1 MYPKADTTETP
12 GDVARPSL
20 RLVVRELADDDLVSV
35 AQALRLAEA
44 RAPARWTVA
53 FAGEADLVLAGD
65 GSGGSS
71 SLRASEPAQ
80 PDRPAVLLDRPVQP
94 HALVAL
100 LAACASRRGAG
111 PASASAVAPVAP
123 VAWPRDAR
131 FRLRRWPPGAL
142 LEPPYRRKLADHL
155 LMRDS
160 DMLALAKACRVPLL
174 RCCEFIAA
182 LQAAGLLLVDGQ
194 PAPAAQPGGPR

>member
-1 MYPKADTTETP
+1 MYPKADTTEIP

-20 RLVVRELADDDLVSV
+20 RLVVRDLADDDLVSV
-35 AQALRLAEA
+35 AEALRLAAAQA
-44 RAPARWTVA
+44 RARWTVA
-53 FAGEADLVLAGD
+53 FGGEADLVLAGT

-80 PDRPAVLLDRPVQP
+80 PDRPAVLLDRPVQA
-94 HALVAL
+94 HALMAL
-100 LAACASRRGAG
+100 LAACARRRGAG
-111 PASASAVAPVAP
+111 PASASPAAP

-142 LEPPYRRKLADHL
+142 LDPPYRRKLADHL
-155 LMRDS
+155 LMRDA